1 MDPQL
6 EAYKKTKTDE
16 LIVSF
21 NNYVTILRTQL
32 IGNINTIQKSNK
44 LVSIRIKNINTL
56 NQQYNSIILKL
67 KQQLDINI
75 KTVNLLTVLPQ
86 RTTPNKYAV
95 LIGINY
101 RNTSNQLYGCIND
114 TTNIKNMLQTKYGFN
129 NFVFLTDDT
138 NNKPTKENIIYTF
151 TKLLANSISGDSLFF
166 LYSGHGTYT
175 TDLNKDELDGQDEVI
190 VPINATNI
198 KSCIVDDELNKIIK
212 NNLKPGVK
220 LFALFDSCF
229 SGTMLDLKYNVDKL
243 DNVIINPNISDTLGQ
258 VVMISG
264 CTDKQYSADAV
275 INNQATGAMT
285 FSFIQT
291 IKKYGSS
298 ITFKKLLENM
308 RLLLNANG
316 LEQIPQLSSGKNI
329 DINTQTILF

>member
-44 LVSIRIKNINTL
+44 LASIRIKNINTL
-56 NQQYNSIILKL
+56 NQQYNSIIVKL
-67 KQQLDINI
+67 KQQFDINI
-75 KTVNLLTVLPQ
+75 KNVNLLTVAPK
-86 RTTPNKYAV
+86 RTTPDKFAV

-101 RNTSNQLYGCIND
+101 RNTPKELYGCIND
-114 TTNIKNMLQTKYGFN
+114 TTNINNMLQTKYGFN

-138 NNKPTKENIIYTF
+138 NKKPTKENIIHTF
-151 TKLLANSISGDSLFF
+151 TKLLANAISGDSLF
-166 LYSGHGTYT
+166 LSYSGHGTQT
-175 TDLNKDELDGQDEVI
+175 ADLNKDELDGQDEVI
-190 VPINATNI
+190 VPINAKNI
-198 KSCIVDDELNKIIK
+198 KDCILDDELNKIIK

-220 LFALFDSCF
+220 LFALFDCCF
-229 SGTMLDLKYNVDKL
+229 SGTVLDLKYNVDKL

-264 CTDKQYSADAV
+264 CNDKQYSADLV
-275 INNQATGAMT
+275 INNQGTGAMT
-285 FSFIQT
+285 LSFIQT
-291 IKKYGSS
+291 IEKYGTS
-298 ITFKKLLENM
+298 ISFKTLLENI
-308 RLLLNANG
+308 RLILTDNG
-316 LEQIPQLSSGKNI
+316 LEQIPQLSSGTNI
-329 DINTQTILF
+329 DINTQNVLF

>member
-21 NNYVTILRTQL
+21 NNYMTILRTQL
-32 IGNINTIQKSNK
+32 INNINTIQKSNK
-44 LVSIRIKNINTL
+44 FVSIRIKNINTL

-67 KQQLDINI
+67 KQQFDINI
-75 KTVNLLTVLPQ
+75 KTINLLTVLPQ

-101 RNTSNQLYGCIND
+101 KNTSNELYGCIND
-114 TTNIKNMLQTKYGFN
+114 TTNIKNILQTKYGFN

-138 NNKPTKENIIYTF
+138 NNKPTKENIIYTL

-198 KSCIVDDELNKIIK
+198 KSCIIDDELNKIIK

-220 LFALFDSCF
+220 LFALFDCCF
-229 SGTMLDLKYNVDKL
+229 SGTILDLKYNVDKL
-243 DNVIINPNISDTLGQ
+243 DNIIINPNVSDTLGQ

-264 CTDKQYSADAV
+264 CTDKQYSADLV
-275 INNQATGAMT
+275 INNKGTGAMT
-285 FSFIQT
+285 LSFIQT
-291 IKKYGSS
+291 IEKYGTS
-298 ITFKKLLENM
+298 ITFKTLLENM
-308 RLLLNANG
+308 RLLLTDNG
-316 LEQIPQLSSGKNI
+316 LEQIPQLSSGRAI